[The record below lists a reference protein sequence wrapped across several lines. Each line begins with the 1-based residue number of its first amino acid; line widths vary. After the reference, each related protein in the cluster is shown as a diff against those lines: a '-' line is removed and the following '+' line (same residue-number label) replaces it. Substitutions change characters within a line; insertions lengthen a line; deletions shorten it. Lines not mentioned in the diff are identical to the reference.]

1 MKVKV
6 LGINGSHRRGKRNT
20 VYMLEAALE
29 AAEDEGN
36 VETEMIHLYDKELKY
51 CVHCDVC
58 VGKYK
63 MEAREEKLGFYSES
77 RKRHPG
83 HALHGCTIK
92 DDAQEIFEKIEE
104 AHGIIFGTPVYILGM
119 TSRLKVLIDRM
130 RYMVHHNCLR
140 WTVGAALSQA
150 YYPLG
155 GQETTLADLI
165 FAMRALN
172 MIVVGPGLG
181 ATGISGPFFVG
192 GPTPWEDDGEI
203 AAVAKDEKWALKTS
217 RWTGMTVA
225 QVAYVVQQGLAST
238 PQEVFDSYW
247 PRPHVG

>member
-1 MKVKV
+1 MTVKI

-20 VYMLEAALE
+20 VYMLEAALQ
-29 AAEDEGN
+29 AAEKEGD
-36 VETEMIHLYDKELKY
+36 VETEMVHLYDKEIKY
-51 CVHCDVC
+51 CVHCDAC
-58 VGKYK
+58 VGNYK
-63 MEAREEKLGFYSES
+63 KAAREEKLGFYSKD

-83 HALHGCTIK
+83 HALHGCVIK
-92 DDAQEIFEKIEE
+92 DDMQEVLEKIEE
-104 AHGIIFGTPVYILGM
+104 AQGVIFGTPVYILGM
-119 TSRLKVLIDRM
+119 TSRLKALIDRM

-140 WTVGAALSQA
+140 WTVGAAISQA

-172 MIVVGPGLG
+172 MIVVGTGLG

-217 RWTGMTVA
+217 KWTGMAVA
-225 QVAYVVQQGLAST
+225 QVAKVVQRGLANT
-238 PQEVFDSYW
+238 PKEEFENYW
-247 PRPHVG
+247 PQPHVG